1 MSLRRF
7 RDISNQNF
15 GALGDS
21 KNNNL
26 VRYNAPIE
34 RYTLESEDNILASA
48 QVLDGD
54 LPDDFVT
61 TIENQMDAANLDF
74 SGLDGGS
81 F

>member
-15 GALGDS
+15 GVLGDS

>member
-15 GALGDS
+15 GVLGDS

-34 RYTLESEDNILASA
+34 RYTLESEDNILKLLLKFLT
-48 QVLDGD
+48 V
-54 LPDDFVT
+54 
-61 TIENQMDAANLDF
+61 IYQMISSPRLKIKWTH
-74 SGLDGGS
+74 
-81 F
+81 